1 MIQQAVF
8 RELVALVEPGVGFP
22 LDQIMS
28 RTLSNSYYLQVKA
41 YSPVKGRANVIMFVG
56 LQVRLWDKEKKTNLT
71 FLKGSGKTT
80 TCTKLAY
87 HYQKKGWKAAL
98 VCADTFRSS
107 S

>member
-1 MIQQAVF
+1 M
-8 RELVALVEPGVGFP
+8 ALVEPGVGFH
-22 LDQIMS
+22 LE
-28 RTLSNSYYLQVKA
+28 SNNEWDSIGMFLQVKA

-56 LQVRLWDKEKKTNLT
+56 LQVSLWDIIVKKKIKPT

-98 VCADTFRSS
+98 VCADTFRFSFC
-107 S
+107 